1 MADPT
6 PGAGELVVQVTA
18 CGVCGSDL
26 HARPAM
32 PDGTIMGHEFC
43 GEVVAVGP
51 GAERAWREGSR
62 VAVLPVLSCGECSWC
77 RAGEVAHCRAARLIG
92 LGGSPGGFAELAVVS
107 SALAFEVPEELP
119 DIYGALVEPFAV
131 GLHTAR
137 AAGISTGDDVL
148 IMGAGPVGLTTTRWA
163 REMGARRIVVSDPAA
178 TRRRMSEDFG
188 ATAVVDP
195 TVDELGHDFDVVI
208 DCVGRPGLLDRAIDA
223 TRTKGRILVA
233 GVCVEPDPY
242 LPVLAL
248 LKELTIGFS
257 VYYRPDEFEHVK
269 GHTTLGERILA
280 PFLGESPMVLRI
292 VRSHHERMDGGG
304 FPDGA
309 SGQAIPAEARIVAVV
324 DAFDA
329 MTTNRAYRKPRSPTE
344 AMDELR
350 SCARTHFD
358 AEVVNAF
365 ERVFSDLTVLPPST

>member
-1 MADPT
+1 MRAANTGPGAFRIEQVADPT
-6 PGAGELVVQVTA
+6 PGAGELVVQVMA

-188 ATAVVDP
+188 ASAVVDP

-257 VYYRPDEFEHVK
+257 VYYRPDEFEHVIAAFAD
-269 GHTTLGERILA
+269 GRIDPGGLVTDTVALDQLG
-280 PFLGESPMVLRI
+280 S
-292 VRSHHERMDGGG
+292 
-304 FPDGA
+304 
-309 SGQAIPAEARIVAVV
+309 
-324 DAFDA
+324 AFDRLA
-329 MTTNRAYRKPRSPTE
+329 TDPTDSKILVDPRA
-344 AMDELR
+344 
-350 SCARTHFD
+350 
-358 AEVVNAF
+358 
-365 ERVFSDLTVLPPST
+365 DLAGGSRNI